1 MDETIIRYLV
11 LRDQHH
17 WDGSID
23 QPKLVPRNDGALI
36 LSPPTNTTSPDST
49 IVSSQSNTGELRVDA
64 ADAGAGERWERIWL
78 EAEIP
83 LGTSVTLTFFVSHD
97 KTTQPADPDWQMS
110 ASLDVF
116 LPALVNN
123 SIARFLWLRIRLS
136 SSDPAATPAL
146 LQVQAATAAPSYL
159 DYLPRIYRRQDTA
172 NAFMERWLAL
182 LRSEMGDWEQDLD
195 AFPRQLH
202 ARSVD
207 EADLPALASWLA
219 LDLPAKL
226 DAHEQRQLLADAPA
240 LYRRRGTPIG
250 IRLLALRLLGVKIHI
265 LEAFRQRAIWQLGQ
279 GAGLGID
286 TGLAA
291 GFPDGLIV
299 PGFTYADPAFSGLR
313 GDYYE
318 GTNFEIFRHSRPDA
332 KIEFLWAGGSPGFEN
347 FPNDLFSV
355 RWTGQ
360 VRPRYDETYT
370 FRTLS
375 DDGVRLW
382 VNGRLLIDNWTDHP
396 PTTDAGQLKL
406 EAGRW
411 YPLVL
416 EYYEKGGDAT
426 ITLSWSSASQRSEII
441 PQECLYPLLDDS
453 VKFAPE
459 NATGR
464 TLIEVGNAVVG
475 QARPQTA
482 EAFGEPLSDDYAHL
496 FTVFVPASQVP
507 TAAERQALQDMI
519 ESEKP
524 AHTDYSLCLVEPKMR
539 VGVQSRLGMDSI
551 VGGPPPPLVLDQ
563 VRLGLDSYIAEPEPG
578 KIKLRVGQTAHLGMN
593 TIINKG
599 VL

>member
-1 MDETIIRYLV
+1 MDEAIIRYLV
-11 LRDQHH
+11 LRDQQN
-17 WDGSID
+17 WDVSIPSGLT
-23 QPKLVPRNDGALI
+23 QRKDGALT
-36 LSPPTNTTSPDST
+36 LLPL
-49 IVSSQSNTGELRVDA
+49 SNTSSSDNTIASIQINTVELPVGA

-78 EAEIP
+78 EAETP
-83 LGTSVTLTFFVSHD
+83 LGTAITLEFAVSHD
-97 KTTQPADPDWQMS
+97 KTTQPTDPEWLTP
-110 ASLDVF
+110 ASLNVF
-116 LPALVNN
+116 LPALINN
-123 SIARFLWLRIRLS
+123 SNARFLWLRISLS
-136 SSDPAATPAL
+136 SSESTATPAL
-146 LQVQAATAAPSYL
+146 LQVQATTAAPSYL
-159 DYLPRIYRRQDTA
+159 DYLPRLYRRQDTA
-172 NAFMERWLAL
+172 NAFLQRWLAL
-182 LRSEMGDWEQDLD
+182 LRSEMGDWEQDLEE
-195 AFPRQLH
+195 FPRQLD
-202 ARSVD
+202 ARTVD
-207 EADLPALASWLA
+207 KADIPALASWLA

-226 DAHEQRQLLADAPA
+226 FAPDQRQLLDGAPA
-240 LYRRRGTPIG
+240 LYRWRGTPIG
-250 IRLLALRLLGVKIHI
+250 IRLLALRCLGVKIHI
-265 LEAFRQRAIWQLGQ
+265 LEAFRQRAIWQLDQ

-318 GTNFEIFRHSRPDA
+318 GTNFEIFRHSRVDPR
-332 KIEFLWAGGSPGFEN
+332 IEFLWAGGSPGLEN
-347 FPNDLFSV
+347 FPSNIFSV

-396 PTTDAGQLKL
+396 STTDAGQIKL

-411 YPLVL
+411 YPLIL
-416 EYYEKGGDAT
+416 EFYEKGGDAT

-441 PQECLYPLLDDS
+441 PQECLYSVLDDS
-453 VKFAPE
+453 AEFAPE
-459 NATGR
+459 YATGC

-475 QARPQTA
+475 QARPQTT

-507 TAAERQALQDMI
+507 TTAQRQALRELI

-524 AHTDYSLCLVEPKMR
+524 AHTDYSLCLIEPRMR
-539 VGVQSRLGMDSI
+539 VGVQSRLGIDSI
-551 VGGPPPPLVLDQ
+551 VGGPPTPWVLDQ
-563 VRLGLDSYIAEPEPG
+563 VRLGLDSYVAEPEPG
-578 KIKLRVGQTAHLGMN
+578 KIKMRVGQTAHVGMN